1 MISVQKA
8 ADLLKGIGNGITDV
22 EVDERGFVKAQ
33 FPNRL
38 GTPHVLVV
46 HPIAERLAL
55 KIRVPEVAKIHRDSQ
70 AIRLL
75 GKLNY
80 DILYGCVGIDLD
92 GEVMVEVNHPCQD
105 GEVEDPS
112 PEVFARLVEAV
123 QETVCVA
130 SKMILHAQMVEGG
143 ASESVARQLIAK
155 LFDDGSEA
163 DEETL

>member
-1 MISVQKA
+1 MITAQKA
-8 ADLLKGIGNGITDV
+8 ADLLKNNSNDITEV

-33 FPNRL
+33 MPNRL
-38 GTPHVLVV
+38 GAPYVLVV
-46 HPIAERLAL
+46 HPIAERLVL
-55 KIRVPEVAKIHRDSQ
+55 KIRVPEVAKVHRESE

-75 GKLNY
+75 GKINY

-92 GEVMVEVNHPCQD
+92 GEVMIEINHPCQD
-105 GEVEDPS
+105 GDVEDPP

-123 QETVCVA
+123 QDTVRVA

-143 ASESVARQLIAK
+143 ASESVARQVITQ

-163 DEETL
+163 DDETL

>member
-1 MISVQKA
+1 MTTVQKA
-8 ADLLKGIGNGITDV
+8 AENLRNMGNGITDA

-33 FPNRL
+33 FPNPL
-38 GTPHVLVV
+38 GTPYELFV
-46 HPIAERLAL
+46 HPIPERLTL
-55 KIRVPEVAKIHRDSQ
+55 RIRVPEVAKVHRDSEV
-70 AIRLL
+70 IRLL
-75 GKLNY
+75 GKLNF

-123 QETVCVA
+123 LETVRVA

-143 ASESVARQLIAK
+143 ASDAVARQLITK

-163 DEETL
+163 DKETL

>member
-1 MISVQKA
+1 MITAQKTA
-8 ADLLKGIGNGITDV
+8 ELLKDIGNGITDV

-46 HPIAERLAL
+46 HPIAERLVL
-55 KIRVPEVAKIHRDSQ
+55 KLRVPQVAKVHRDSEV
-70 AIRLL
+70 IGLL

-92 GEVMVEVNHPCQD
+92 GEVMIEVNHPCQD
-105 GEVEDPS
+105 GDTEDPS
-112 PEVFARLVEAV
+112 PEIFARLVEAV
-123 QETVCVA
+123 QDTVRAA

-143 ASESVARQLIAK
+143 ASEGVARQLITA
-155 LFDDGSEA
+155 LFDDENEA
-163 DEETL
+163 DDETL

>member
-1 MISVQKA
+1 MITTQKTA
-8 ADLLKGIGNGITDV
+8 ELLKDIGNGITEV

-46 HPIAERLAL
+46 HPIAERLVL
-55 KIRVPEVAKIHRDSQ
+55 KLRVPEVAKVHRDSE

-92 GEVMVEVNHPCQD
+92 GEVMIEINHPCQD

-112 PEVFARLVEAV
+112 PEVFGRIVEAV
-123 QETVCVA
+123 QDTVCVA

-143 ASESVARQLIAK
+143 ASESVARQVVTK
-155 LFDDGSEA
+155 LFDDGNEA